1 MQPPNGP
8 PPGGP
13 PRFLRQFALT
23 QGRSISVGAELP
35 LEALVSASWLERP
48 HVLTSEQNAI
58 HHLCSSP
65 HSIAEIASH
74 LRVHLGIARVL
85 VGDMVA
91 LGLASV
97 TANDNDEGPDITT
110 LERLLRDLQQL

>member
-1 MQPPNGP
+1 V
-8 PPGGP
+8 
-13 PRFLRQFALT
+13 T
-23 QGRSISVGAELP
+23 
-35 LEALVSASWLERP
+35 ASWLDRP
-48 HVLTSEQNAI
+48 RVLTSEQNAI

-65 HSIAEIASH
+65 RSVAEIASH
-74 LRVHLGIARVL
+74 LGVHLGIARVL

-97 TANDNDEGPDITT
+97 TSADNDEGPDITT